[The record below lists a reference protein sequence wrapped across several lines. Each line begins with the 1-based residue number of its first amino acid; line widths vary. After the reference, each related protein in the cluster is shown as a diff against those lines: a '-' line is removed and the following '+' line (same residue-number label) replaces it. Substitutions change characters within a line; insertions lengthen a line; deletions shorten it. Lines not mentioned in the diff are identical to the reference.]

1 MFTETYRIRKKLKQ
15 VTSEN
20 KDSER
25 CKRGSIMKLRRLMA
39 LTTAVVMAASLTACG
54 GQKTETNTQAADSG
68 KESAASGE
76 QITLRMAW
84 WGSQTRHDATNKV
97 IEMYEEQ
104 NPNVHIEAEFY
115 DFDSYFTKLD
125 TLVAADD
132 VWDIFQ
138 MGGNFPKY
146 INSIEPMDSYI
157 EAGTIDVSDTTENF
171 LATTRDNDGTQVGIS
186 IGTNTYGIA
195 YDPAMFAEAGLAEP
209 SDNWTWDEW
218 KADCLAITEK
228 LGIYGSS
235 KMDNFIAGV
244 TQRASQAEK
253 DGNFFKKT
261 NDGLEFTDTATFA
274 SYMQMIKDLTDAGS
288 YPDAGA
294 IKEIKDIEGDY
305 LVTEDAAMTWVS
317 SNQIASIVNAAGREI
332 KIAPVPRITK
342 DGSYGMG
349 VQSSQQLC
357 MAKSSKNKEEA
368 AKFINYFVNDIEAN
382 KVLNGERG
390 VPIMSKVRDVVME
403 QADDSSKMIYDFV
416 DKIGNFPKEDCNVIS
431 PDPKTEIED
440 QYKLLIEKVQYGDV
454 TPEDAARQLVEFA
467 ESKFTATRFLN

>member
-54 GQKTETNTQAADSG
+54 GQKAETNTQAADSG

-115 DFDSYFTKLD
+115 DFDSYFTKRD

-467 ESKFTATRFLN
+467 ESKFTRQQ

>member
-54 GQKTETNTQAADSG
+54 GQKAETNTQAADSG

-274 SYMQMIKDLTDAGS
+274 SYMQMIKELTDAGS

-467 ESKFTATRFLN
+467 ESKFTRQQ

>member
-1 MFTETYRIRKKLKQ
+1 
-15 VTSEN
+15 
-20 KDSER
+20 
-25 CKRGSIMKLRRLMA
+25 MKLRRLMA
-39 LTTAVVMAASLTACG
+39 LTTAAIMAASLTACG
-54 GQKTETNTQAADSG
+54 GQKAETNTQAADSR
-68 KESAASGE
+68 KESAAAGE

-104 NPNVHIEAEFY
+104 NPNVQIEAEFY

-146 INSIEPMDSYI
+146 INSIEPMDAYI

-195 YDPAMFAEAGLAEP
+195 YDPAMFAEAGLEEP

-218 KADCLAITEK
+218 KADCLAITGK

-274 SYMQMIKDLTDAGS
+274 SYMQMIKDLTDAGA

-454 TPEDAARQLVEFA
+454 TPEDAAKQLVEFA
-467 ESKFTATRFLN
+467 ESKFTRQQ

>member
-1 MFTETYRIRKKLKQ
+1 MRCVYRNVSDPEKLKQ
-15 VTSEN
+15 VTREN

-39 LTTAVVMAASLTACG
+39 LTTAAIMAASLTACG
-54 GQKTETNTQAADSG
+54 GQKAETNTQAAESG
-68 KESAASGE
+68 KESAAAGE
-76 QITLRMAW
+76 QVTLRMAW

-146 INSIEPMDSYI
+146 INSIEPMDAYI

-195 YDPAMFAEAGLAEP
+195 YDPAMFAEAGLEEP

-218 KADCLAITEK
+218 KADCLAITGK

-294 IKEIKDIEGDY
+294 VKEIKDIEGDY

-454 TPEDAARQLVEFA
+454 TPEDAAKQLVEFA
-467 ESKFTATRFLN
+467 ESKFSRQQ

>member
-1 MFTETYRIRKKLKQ
+1 
-15 VTSEN
+15 
-20 KDSER
+20 
-25 CKRGSIMKLRRLMA
+25 MA

-54 GQKTETNTQAADSG
+54 GQKTETNTQEADSG

-440 QYKLLIEKVQYGDV
+440 QYKLLLEKVQYGDV

-467 ESKFTATRFLN
+467 ESKFTRQQ

>member
-1 MFTETYRIRKKLKQ
+1 MKRKKIVCLLLSGLL
-15 VTSEN
+15 TMGLISG
-20 KDSER
+20 
-25 CKRGSIMKLRRLMA
+25 CGS
-39 LTTAVVMAASLTACG
+39 SSSDEG
-54 GQKTETNTQAADSG
+54 GDAKNETKTEDTKKDDAS
-68 KESAASGE
+68 KEEASGDK
-76 QITLRMAW
+76 ITLRMAW

-104 NPNVHIEAEFY
+104 NPNVDIEAEFY

-125 TLVAADD
+125 TLVAAEDP
-132 VWDIFQ
+132 WDIIQ

-146 INSIEPMDSYI
+146 ENSIEYLDSYI
-157 EAGTIDVSDTTENF
+157 EDGTIDVSDTTDAF
-171 LATTRDNDGTQVGIS
+171 LKTTQNNNGDQVGIS
-186 IGTNTYGIA
+186 VGTNTYGIA
-195 YDPAMFAEAGLAEP
+195 YDPAMFEEAGVPEP
-209 SDNWTWDEW
+209 TDDWTWDEW
-218 KADCLAITEK
+218 KADCLAITGK

-261 NDGLEFTDTATFA
+261 NDGLEYTDTATFA
-274 SYMQMIKDLTDAGS
+274 SYMQMIKDLTDAGA

-294 IKEIKDIEGDY
+294 VKEIKDIEGDY

-454 TPEDAARQLVEFA
+454 TPEDAAKQLVEFA
-467 ESKFTATRFLN
+467 ESKFTRQQ

>member
-1 MFTETYRIRKKLKQ
+1 
-15 VTSEN
+15 
-20 KDSER
+20 
-25 CKRGSIMKLRRLMA
+25 MKLRRLMA

-54 GQKTETNTQAADSG
+54 GQKAETNTQMADSG

-218 KADCLAITEK
+218 KADCLANTEK

-467 ESKFTATRFLN
+467 ESKFTRQQ

>member
-1 MFTETYRIRKKLKQ
+1 
-15 VTSEN
+15 
-20 KDSER
+20 
-25 CKRGSIMKLRRLMA
+25 MKLRRLMA

-54 GQKTETNTQAADSG
+54 GQKAETNTQMADSG

-146 INSIEPMDSYI
+146 INSIEPVDSYI

-467 ESKFTATRFLN
+467 ESKFTRQQ

>member
-54 GQKTETNTQAADSG
+54 GQKAETNTQMADSG

-146 INSIEPMDSYI
+146 INSIEPVDSYI

-467 ESKFTATRFLN
+467 ESKFTRQQ

>member
-1 MFTETYRIRKKLKQ
+1 
-15 VTSEN
+15 
-20 KDSER
+20 
-25 CKRGSIMKLRRLMA
+25 MKLRRLMA

-274 SYMQMIKDLTDAGS
+274 SYMQMIKELTDAGS

-467 ESKFTATRFLN
+467 ESKFTRQQ

>member
-54 GQKTETNTQAADSG
+54 GQKAETNTQMADSG

-104 NPNVHIEAEFY
+104 NPNVQIEAEFY

-157 EAGTIDVSDTTENF
+157 EAGPIDVSDTTENF

-467 ESKFTATRFLN
+467 ESKFTRQQ

>member
-54 GQKTETNTQAADSG
+54 GQKAETNTQMADSG

-454 TPEDAARQLVEFA
+454 TPEDAAKQLVEFA
-467 ESKFTATRFLN
+467 ESKFTRQQ

>member
-15 VTSEN
+15 GTSEN

-54 GQKTETNTQAADSG
+54 GQKAETNTQMADSG

-454 TPEDAARQLVEFA
+454 TPEDAASQLVEFA
-467 ESKFTATRFLN
+467 ESKFTRQQ

>member
-1 MFTETYRIRKKLKQ
+1 
-15 VTSEN
+15 
-20 KDSER
+20 
-25 CKRGSIMKLRRLMA
+25 MKLRRLMA
-39 LTTAVVMAASLTACG
+39 LTTAAIMAASLTACG
-54 GQKTETNTQAADSG
+54 GQKAETNTQAAESG
-68 KESAASGE
+68 KESAAAGE
-76 QITLRMAW
+76 QVTLRMAW

-146 INSIEPMDSYI
+146 INSIEPMDAYI

-195 YDPAMFAEAGLAEP
+195 YDPAMFAEAGLEEP

-218 KADCLAITEK
+218 KADCLAITGK
-228 LGIYGSS
+228 LGIYGRS
-235 KMDNFIAGV
+235 KMDNFLAGV

-294 IKEIKDIEGDY
+294 VKEIKDIEGDY

-454 TPEDAARQLVEFA
+454 TPEDAAKQLVEFA
-467 ESKFTATRFLN
+467 ESKFTRQQ

>member
-1 MFTETYRIRKKLKQ
+1 
-15 VTSEN
+15 
-20 KDSER
+20 
-25 CKRGSIMKLRRLMA
+25 MKLRRLMA

-54 GQKTETNTQAADSG
+54 GQKAETNTQAADSG

-274 SYMQMIKDLTDAGS
+274 SYMQMIKELTDAGS

-454 TPEDAARQLVEFA
+454 TPEDAASQLVEFA
-467 ESKFTATRFLN
+467 ESKFTRQQ

>member
-1 MFTETYRIRKKLKQ
+1 
-15 VTSEN
+15 
-20 KDSER
+20 
-25 CKRGSIMKLRRLMA
+25 MA

-54 GQKTETNTQAADSG
+54 GQKAETNTQMADSG

-454 TPEDAARQLVEFA
+454 TPEDAAKQLVEFA
-467 ESKFTATRFLN
+467 ESKFTRQQ

>member
-1 MFTETYRIRKKLKQ
+1 
-15 VTSEN
+15 
-20 KDSER
+20 
-25 CKRGSIMKLRRLMA
+25 MKLRRLMA

-54 GQKTETNTQAADSG
+54 GQKTETNTQTADSG

-274 SYMQMIKDLTDAGS
+274 SYMQMIKELTDAGS

-467 ESKFTATRFLN
+467 ESKFTRQQ

>member
-467 ESKFTATRFLN
+467 ESKFTRQQ

>member
-1 MFTETYRIRKKLKQ
+1 
-15 VTSEN
+15 
-20 KDSER
+20 
-25 CKRGSIMKLRRLMA
+25 MKLRRLMA
-39 LTTAVVMAASLTACG
+39 LTTAAIMAASLTACG
-54 GQKTETNTQAADSG
+54 GQKAETNTQAADSG
-68 KESAASGE
+68 KESAAAGE

-104 NPNVHIEAEFY
+104 NPNVQIEAEFY

-146 INSIEPMDSYI
+146 INSIEPMDAYI

-195 YDPAMFAEAGLAEP
+195 YDPAMFAEAGLEEP

-218 KADCLAITEK
+218 KADCLAITGK

-274 SYMQMIKDLTDAGS
+274 SYMQMIKDLTDAGA

-416 DKIGNFPKEDCNVIS
+416 DEIGNFPKEDCNVIS

-454 TPEDAARQLVEFA
+454 TPEDAAKQLVEFA
-467 ESKFTATRFLN
+467 ESKFTRQQ

>member
-1 MFTETYRIRKKLKQ
+1 
-15 VTSEN
+15 
-20 KDSER
+20 
-25 CKRGSIMKLRRLMA
+25 MKLRRLMA

-54 GQKTETNTQAADSG
+54 GQKAETNTQAADSG

-454 TPEDAARQLVEFA
+454 TPEDAASQLVEFA
-467 ESKFTATRFLN
+467 ESKFTRQQ

>member
-1 MFTETYRIRKKLKQ
+1 
-15 VTSEN
+15 
-20 KDSER
+20 
-25 CKRGSIMKLRRLMA
+25 MKLRRLMA

-54 GQKTETNTQAADSG
+54 GQKAETNTQMADSG

-132 VWDIFQ
+132 GWDIFQ

-218 KADCLAITEK
+218 KADCLAITGK

-467 ESKFTATRFLN
+467 ESKFTRQQ

>member
-54 GQKTETNTQAADSG
+54 GQKAETNTQAADSG

-467 ESKFTATRFLN
+467 ESKFTRQQ

>member
-54 GQKTETNTQAADSG
+54 GQKAETNTQAADSG

-454 TPEDAARQLVEFA
+454 TPEDAASQLVEFA
-467 ESKFTATRFLN
+467 ESKFTRQQ

>member
-1 MFTETYRIRKKLKQ
+1 
-15 VTSEN
+15 
-20 KDSER
+20 
-25 CKRGSIMKLRRLMA
+25 MKLRRLMA
-39 LTTAVVMAASLTACG
+39 LTTAAIMAASLTACG
-54 GQKTETNTQAADSG
+54 GQKAETNTQAADSR
-68 KESAASGE
+68 KESAAAGE

-146 INSIEPMDSYI
+146 INSIEPMDAYI

-195 YDPAMFAEAGLAEP
+195 YDPAMFAEAGLEEP

-218 KADCLAITEK
+218 KADCLAITGK

-274 SYMQMIKDLTDAGS
+274 SYMQMIKDLTDAGA

-440 QYKLLIEKVQYGDV
+440 QYKLLVEKVQYGDV
-454 TPEDAARQLVEFA
+454 SSFRSSVHRSTITVYTYTQ
-467 ESKFTATRFLN
+467 

>member
-1 MFTETYRIRKKLKQ
+1 
-15 VTSEN
+15 
-20 KDSER
+20 
-25 CKRGSIMKLRRLMA
+25 MKLRRLMA

-54 GQKTETNTQAADSG
+54 GQKAETNTQAADSG

-467 ESKFTATRFLN
+467 ESKFTRQQ

>member
-1 MFTETYRIRKKLKQ
+1 MFTETSRIRKKLKQ

-54 GQKTETNTQAADSG
+54 GQKTETNTQEADSG

-440 QYKLLIEKVQYGDV
+440 QYKLLLEKVQYGDV

-467 ESKFTATRFLN
+467 ESKFTRQQ

>member
-1 MFTETYRIRKKLKQ
+1 
-15 VTSEN
+15 
-20 KDSER
+20 
-25 CKRGSIMKLRRLMA
+25 MKLRRLMA

-54 GQKTETNTQAADSG
+54 GQKAETNTQMADSG

-454 TPEDAARQLVEFA
+454 TPEDAASQLVEFA
-467 ESKFTATRFLN
+467 ESKFTRQQ

>member
-1 MFTETYRIRKKLKQ
+1 
-15 VTSEN
+15 
-20 KDSER
+20 
-25 CKRGSIMKLRRLMA
+25 MKLRRLMA

-54 GQKTETNTQAADSG
+54 GQKAETNTQKADSG

-467 ESKFTATRFLN
+467 ESKFTRQQ

>member
-1 MFTETYRIRKKLKQ
+1 
-15 VTSEN
+15 
-20 KDSER
+20 
-25 CKRGSIMKLRRLMA
+25 MKLRRLMA

-54 GQKTETNTQAADSG
+54 GQKAETNTQAADSG

-253 DGNFFKKT
+253 DGNFFKKN

-467 ESKFTATRFLN
+467 ESKFTRQQ